1 MQRFELNISREPKTP
16 DGGIIIHNYGQ
27 LLELYVV
34 DDEQFYVNINNNI
47 NNINIINSSDNKI
60 IFDNIDMKNNIIVYN
75 VNINNQLIAVFNM
88 KKEHAIYNN
97 VIVYN

>member
-34 DDEQFYVNINNNI
+34 DNEQFYVT
-47 NNINIINSSDNKI
+47 INSSDNKI
-60 IFDNIDMKNNIIVYN
+60 IFDNIDMKKNIIVYN

-97 VIVYN
+97 VMVYN